1 MQIKELFQKDIE
13 RKIAGVIM
21 ADDVRYIRTEIDEY
35 VLTREIKSQLDNLL
49 ESYIHNDNLPGV
61 WISGFFGTGKS
72 HLLKMISLLLEGWHY
87 DDFHIADVMMQKC
100 DDDQILKANISKVKA
115 IPAQSILFNI
125 DQKADTGN
133 PKESDAILSVFV
145 KVFNE
150 ACGYYG
156 KHAYIA
162 KFERDLDRQGLLD
175 IFQTEYQKIS
185 GKEWKIGRAMAEME
199 DHNVSKAYA
208 KIKQVSESS
217 INSILS
223 NYSKNYKVSIEDF
236 TNEVA
241 EYIAK
246 KDKDFRLIF
255 CVDEIGQ
262 FIADNT
268 KLMLNLQT
276 IAESF

>member
-1 MQIKELFQKDIE
+1 M
-13 RKIAGVIM
+13 
-21 ADDVRYIRTEIDEY
+21 
-35 VLTREIKSQLDNLL
+35 
-49 ESYIHNDNLPGV
+49 
-61 WISGFFGTGKS
+61 
-72 HLLKMISLLLEGWHY
+72 LKMISLLLEGWHH

-100 DDDQILKANISKVKA
+100 DDDKILKANIGKVKS

-125 DQKADTGN
+125 DQKADTGS
-133 PKESDAILSVFV
+133 PKGTDAILSVFV

-162 KFERDLDRQGLLD
+162 KFERDLDREGLLD
-175 IFQTEYQKIS
+175 AFKAEYQILS
-185 GKEWKIGRAMAEME
+185 GKDWMIGRAMAEME

-208 KIKQVSESS
+208 KIKNAPEGSV
-217 INSILS
+217 NSLLS
-223 NYSKNYKVSIEDF
+223 NYSHNYKVSIEEF
-236 TNEVA
+236 TQDVA
-241 EYIAK
+241 EYIK
-246 KDKDFRLIF
+246 KRDKDFRLVF

-276 IAESF
+276 ISESFYSVCKGKAWIMVTSQSDLETVVGQLKQSQSTEYGRITARFPIKLNLGGANVEE